1 MNILGINILKPFGGI
16 RDFNRGILKDIEFGI
31 EVVFDERYRII

>member
-16 RDFNRGILKDIEFGI
+16 RDFRGILKDIEFGI
-31 EVVFDERYRII
+31 EVVFDER